1 MGKKRRT
8 ILKGGAAIAAA
19 SLLPIRALAQ
29 NPHRDGSSLDLPT
42 HHLHESMIDFFEG
55 KGFTLVDHQPLV
67 TGNENFNGGL
77 RYDDTEIDTLRGQ
90 MAVQPCAR
98 IEDIEKKGDRA
109 VLPLFHIF
117 YVRSPVGM
125 TPAASF
131 SMLLD
136 YLVNVAGLARNKFAF
151 VTTTQFKDLLPIL
164 HEYGFD
170 PANQV
175 HYRDT
180 DEALAAGD
188 GSGYFRYPGNPDAE
202 PFPTV
207 GLYYRT
213 MVDAAPPDTYP
224 LPIGWTEIGE
234 ASIDDSVSLGFG
246 LGTERVG
253 YAQSGEIP
261 GWRERLF
268 LLYEQVDRHSPDNPP
283 SGRELFSKS

>member
-8 ILKGGAAIAAA
+8 ILKAGAAVAAA
-19 SLLPIRALAQ
+19 ALLPMKALAR
-29 NPHRDGSSLDLPT
+29 NPRRDGLSLDLPT
-42 HHLHESMIDFFEG
+42 HMLHESMIDFFEG

-67 TGNENFNGGL
+67 TGNEGFNGGL
-77 RYDDTEIDTLRGQ
+77 RYDDTETETLRGQ

-98 IEDIEKKGDRA
+98 IEDIENKDDRA

-117 YVRSPVGM
+117 YVRSSEGM
-125 TPAASF
+125 TPADSL
-131 SMLLD
+131 SMLLE
-136 YLVNVAGLARNKFAF
+136 YLVNDAGLARGRFAF
-151 VTTTQFKDLLPIL
+151 VTTREFEGLLPVL
-164 HEYGFD
+164 EKHGFD
-170 PANQV
+170 PENQV

-188 GSGYFRYPGNPDAE
+188 GSGYFRYPGNPDAT

-207 GLYYRT
+207 GLYYKTRI
-213 MVDAAPPDTYP
+213 DAAAPDTYP
-224 LPIGWTEIGE
+224 LPPGWTEIGE

-283 SGRELFSKS
+283 SGRELFSKG